1 MKTEV
6 ISNITK
12 DMEDSPNDYQLN
24 KLKESL
30 IINFEGVEFIIKTD
44 ELTTKQ
50 QEELAENKNMIDSF
64 ISTKQVEGCS
74 ERTIKYYKEIIEKF
88 VNNFDKSI
96 KQISTNEIRNYL
108 ANYKENSSCGSTTID
123 NIRRVLSSFFSWLED
138 EDYIIKSPVRRI
150 HKIKTTLVV
159 KEVLIDENLVRLR
172 DECENIR
179 DLSLIELLISTG
191 MRVGELFNL
200 NISSLNFEDRSCIV
214 LGKGNKEREVYFDA
228 KTKLHL
234 KEYISKRNDSNEA
247 LFVSMRE
254 PHQRLSISGIELIIR
269 TLGINSNIN
278 KVHPHKFRRTLAT
291 MAIDK
296 DMPIE
301 QVKKLLGHVKIETT
315 MNYALVNQ
323 SNVKISHRRY
333 IA

>member
-6 ISNITK
+6 ISNITR
-12 DMEDSPNDYQLN
+12 DMEDSLTDYQLN

-30 IINFEGVEFIIKTD
+30 IINFDGVEFIIKTD
-44 ELTTKQ
+44 ELKH
-50 QEELAENKNMIDSF
+50 QEELDENKNVIDSF
-64 ISTKQVEGCS
+64 ISSKQIEGCS

-88 VNNFDKSI
+88 VNSFDKSI

-108 ANYKENSSCGSTTID
+108 SNYKDNSSCGPTTID

-150 HKIKTTLVV
+150 HKIKTAVVV
-159 KEVLIDENLVRLR
+159 KEVLTDENLERLR

-191 MRVGELFNL
+191 MRVGELVNL

-234 KEYISKRNDSNEA
+234 KEYISKRNDSNDA

-296 DMPIE
+296 GMPVE
-301 QVKKLLGHVKIETT
+301 QVQKLLGHVKIETT

>member
-12 DMEDSPNDYQLN
+12 DMEDSLTDYQLN

-44 ELTTKQ
+44 ELKH
-50 QEELAENKNMIDSF
+50 QEELDENRNMIESF
-64 ISTKQVEGCS
+64 ISSKQVEGCS
-74 ERTIKYYKEIIEKF
+74 SRTIKYYKEIIEKF
-88 VNNFDKSI
+88 VNDFDKSI
-96 KQISTNEIRNYL
+96 KQISTNEIRTYL
-108 ANYKENSSCGSTTID
+108 SNYKDSSSITID

-150 HKIKTTLVV
+150 HKIKTAVVV
-159 KEVLIDENLVRLR
+159 KEVLTDENLERLR

-191 MRVGELFNL
+191 MRVGELVNL
-200 NISSLNFEDRSCIV
+200 NVNSLNFEDRSCIV

-234 KEYISKRNDSNEA
+234 KEYISKRNDSNDA
-247 LFVSMRE
+247 LFVSMRK
-254 PHQRLSISGIELIIR
+254 PHQRLTISGIELIIR

-296 DMPIE
+296 GMPVE
-301 QVKKLLGHVKIETT
+301 QVQKLLGHVKIETT

>member
-6 ISNITK
+6 ISSITK
-12 DMEDSPNDYQLN
+12 DMEDSLTDYQLN

-30 IINFEGVEFIIKTD
+30 IINFERVEFIIKTD
-44 ELTTKQ
+44 ELKHQ
-50 QEELAENKNMIDSF
+50 KELDENKNMINSF
-64 ISTKQVEGCS
+64 ISSKQVEGCS

-88 VNNFDKSI
+88 VNDFDKSI

-108 ANYKENSSCGSTTID
+108 SDYKDNSSCGSTTID

-138 EDYIIKSPVRRI
+138 EDYIMKSPVRRI
-150 HKIKTTLVV
+150 HKIKTAVVV
-159 KEVLIDENLVRLR
+159 KEVLTDENLERLR

-179 DLSLIELLISTG
+179 DLSLVELLISTG
-191 MRVGELFNL
+191 MRVGELVNL
-200 NISSLNFEDRSCIV
+200 NINSINFEDRSCIV

-234 KEYISKRNDSNEA
+234 KEYISKRNDSNDA

-296 DMPIE
+296 GMPVE
-301 QVKKLLGHVKIETT
+301 QVQKLLGHVKIETT
-315 MNYALVNQ
+315 MHYALVNQ

>member
-6 ISNITK
+6 ISNITR
-12 DMEDSPNDYQLN
+12 DMEDSLTDYQLN

-30 IINFEGVEFIIKTD
+30 IINFDGVEFIIKTD
-44 ELTTKQ
+44 ELKHR
-50 QEELAENKNMIDSF
+50 EELDENKNMIDSF
-64 ISTKQVEGCS
+64 IASKQVEGCS

-88 VNNFDKSI
+88 VNSFDKSI

-108 ANYKENSSCGSTTID
+108 SDYKDNSFCGSTTID

-138 EDYIIKSPVRRI
+138 EDYIVKIPVRRI
-150 HKIKTTLVV
+150 HKIKTAVVV
-159 KEVLIDENLVRLR
+159 KEVLTDENLERLR

-191 MRVGELFNL
+191 MRVGELVNL
-200 NISSLNFEDRSCIV
+200 NISSLNFEDCSCIV

-234 KEYISKRNDSNEA
+234 KEYISKRNDSNDA

-296 DMPIE
+296 GMPVE
-301 QVKKLLGHVKIETT
+301 QVQKLLGHVKIETT

>member
-1 MKTEV
+1 MKMDV
-6 ISNITK
+6 ILNITK
-12 DMEDSPNDYQLN
+12 DMEDSLTDYQLN

-30 IINFEGVEFIIKTD
+30 IINFEKLDFIMKTD
-44 ELTTKQ
+44 ELKH
-50 QEELAENKNMIDSF
+50 QEELDENISMIESF
-64 ISTKQVEGCS
+64 ISSKQIEGCS
-74 ERTIKYYKEIIEKF
+74 DRTIKYYKEIIDKF
-88 VNNFDKSI
+88 NDSFDKSI
-96 KQISTNEIRNYL
+96 KRITTEEIRNYL
-108 ANYKENSSCGSTTID
+108 SNYKEMSTCGSTTID

-138 EDYIIKSPVRRI
+138 EDYIIKSPIRRI
-150 HKIKTTLVV
+150 HRIKTPITV
-159 KEVLIDENLVRLR
+159 KEVLTDENLEKLR

-191 MRVGELFNL
+191 MRVGELVNL
-200 NISSLNFEDRSCIV
+200 NISNLNFEDRSCIV

-234 KEYISKRNDSNEA
+234 KEYISKRNDTNDA
-247 LFVSMRE
+247 LFVSLRE
-254 PHQRLSISGIELIIR
+254 PHQRLSISGIELIVR
-269 TLGINSNIN
+269 NLGVNTNIN

-296 DMPIE
+296 GMPVE
-301 QVKKLLGHVKIETT
+301 QVQKLLGHVKIETT
-315 MNYALVNQ
+315 MHYAMVNQ

>member
-12 DMEDSPNDYQLN
+12 DMEDSLTDYQLN

-30 IINFEGVEFIIKTD
+30 IINFERLEFIIKTD
-44 ELTTKQ
+44 ELKH
-50 QEELAENKNMIDSF
+50 QEELDENKNMIESF
-64 ISTKQVEGCS
+64 ISSKQVEGCS

-88 VNNFDKSI
+88 VNSFDKSI

-108 ANYKENSSCGSTTID
+108 SNYKDNSSCGSITID

-138 EDYIIKSPVRRI
+138 EDYIIKSPIRRI
-150 HKIKTTLVV
+150 HKIKTAVV
-159 KEVLIDENLVRLR
+159 IKEVLTDENLERLR
-172 DECENIR
+172 DECENIK

-191 MRVGELFNL
+191 MRVGELVNL
-200 NISSLNFEDRSCIV
+200 NINSLNFEDRSCIV

-234 KEYISKRNDSNEA
+234 KEYISKRNDSNDA
-247 LFVSMRE
+247 LFVSMRK

-296 DMPIE
+296 GMPVE
-301 QVKKLLGHVKIETT
+301 QVQKLLGHVKIETT
-315 MNYALVNQ
+315 MHYALVNQ
-323 SNVKISHRRY
+323 SNVKISHRRF

>member
-6 ISNITK
+6 ISNIIK
-12 DMEDSPNDYQLN
+12 GMEDCLTDYQLN

-30 IINFEGVEFIIKTD
+30 IINFEGVELIIKTD
-44 ELTTKQ
+44 ELKH
-50 QEELAENKNMIDSF
+50 QEELDENMNMIDSF
-64 ISTKQVEGCS
+64 ISSKQVEGCS
-74 ERTIKYYKEIIEKF
+74 ERTIKYYKEIIDKF
-88 VNNFDKSI
+88 VNSFDKSL

-108 ANYKENSSCGSTTID
+108 SNYKNNSSCGSTTID

-150 HKIKTTLVV
+150 HKIKTAVVV
-159 KEVLIDENLVRLR
+159 KEVLTDENLERLR

-179 DLSLIELLISTG
+179 DLSLIDLLISTG
-191 MRVGELFNL
+191 MRVGELVNL
-200 NISSLNFEDRSCIV
+200 NINSINFEDRSCIV

-247 LFVSMRE
+247 LFVSMKE

-269 TLGINSNIN
+269 TLGIHSNIN

-296 DMPIE
+296 GMPVE
-301 QVKKLLGHVKIETT
+301 QVQKLLGHVKIETT
-315 MNYALVNQ
+315 MHYALVNQ

>member
-1 MKTEV
+1 MKQNLITDVIQGMLPYLNNAQTERLQEVLQHTLFDYEVTKTE
-6 ISNITK
+6 K
-12 DMEDSPNDYQLN
+12 D
-24 KLKESL
+24 KELSEQNL
-30 IINFEGVEFIIKTD
+30 VE
-44 ELTTKQ
+44 
-50 QEELAENKNMIDSF
+50 SF
-64 ISTKQVEGCS
+64 LSAKRIEGCS
-74 ERTIKYYKEIIEKF
+74 EKTLKYYNATIQSMLDSIGKGIKYIVTDDIRCYLTEYQAKK
-88 VNNFDKSI
+88 KSS
-96 KQISTNEIRNYL
+96 KV
-108 ANYKENSSCGSTTID
+108 TID
-123 NIRRVLSSFFSWLED
+123 NIRRILSSFFSWLED
-138 EDYIIKSPVRRI
+138 EDYILKSPVRRI
-150 HKIKTTLVV
+150 HKIKTAVVV
-159 KEVLIDENLVRLR
+159 KEVLTDENLERLR

-191 MRVGELFNL
+191 MRVGELVNL
-200 NISSLNFEDRSCIV
+200 NINSLNFEDRSCIV

-234 KEYISKRNDSNEA
+234 KEYISKRNDSNDA

-296 DMPIE
+296 GMPVE
-301 QVKKLLGHVKIETT
+301 QVQKLLGHVKIETT
-315 MNYALVNQ
+315 MHYALVNQ

>member
-12 DMEDSPNDYQLN
+12 DMEDSLTDYQLN

-44 ELTTKQ
+44 ELKH
-50 QEELAENKNMIDSF
+50 QEELDENKNMIDSF
-64 ISTKQVEGCS
+64 ISSKQVEGCS

-88 VNNFDKSI
+88 VNSFDKGI

-108 ANYKENSSCGSTTID
+108 SNYKDNSSCGSTTID

-150 HKIKTTLVV
+150 HKIKTAVVV
-159 KEVLIDENLVRLR
+159 KEVLTDENLERLR

-191 MRVGELFNL
+191 MRVGELVNL
-200 NISSLNFEDRSCIV
+200 NINSLNFEDRSCIV

-234 KEYISKRNDSNEA
+234 KEYISKRNDSNDA

-296 DMPIE
+296 GMPVE
-301 QVKKLLGHVKIETT
+301 QVQKLLGHVKIETT

>member
-12 DMEDSPNDYQLN
+12 DMEDSLTDYQLN

-44 ELTTKQ
+44 ELKH
-50 QEELAENKNMIDSF
+50 QEELDENKNMIDSF
-64 ISTKQVEGCS
+64 ISSKQVEGCS

-88 VNNFDKSI
+88 VNSFDKSI

-108 ANYKENSSCGSTTID
+108 SNYKDNSSCGFTTID

-150 HKIKTTLVV
+150 HKIKTAVVV
-159 KEVLIDENLVRLR
+159 KEVLTDENLERLR

-191 MRVGELFNL
+191 MRVGELVNL
-200 NISSLNFEDRSCIV
+200 NINSLNFEDRSCIV

-234 KEYISKRNDSNEA
+234 KEYISKRNDSNDA

-296 DMPIE
+296 GMPVE
-301 QVKKLLGHVKIETT
+301 QVQKLLGHVKIETT
-315 MNYALVNQ
+315 MHYALVNQ
-323 SNVKISHRRY
+323 SNVKISHKRY

>member
-12 DMEDSPNDYQLN
+12 DMEDSLNDYQLN

-44 ELTTKQ
+44 ELKH
-50 QEELAENKNMIDSF
+50 QEELDENKNMIDSF
-64 ISTKQVEGCS
+64 ISSKQVEGCS

-88 VNNFDKSI
+88 VNSFDKSI

-108 ANYKENSSCGSTTID
+108 SNYKDNSSCGSTTID

-150 HKIKTTLVV
+150 HKIKTAVVV
-159 KEVLIDENLVRLR
+159 KEVLTDENLERLR

-191 MRVGELFNL
+191 MRVGELVNL
-200 NISSLNFEDRSCIV
+200 NINSLNFEDRSCIV

-234 KEYISKRNDSNEA
+234 KEYISKRNDSNDA

-296 DMPIE
+296 GMPVE
-301 QVKKLLGHVKIETT
+301 QVQKLLGHVKIETT

>member
-6 ISNITK
+6 ISSITK
-12 DMEDSPNDYQLN
+12 DMEDSLTDYQLN

-30 IINFEGVEFIIKTD
+30 IINFERVEFIIKTD
-44 ELTTKQ
+44 ELKHQ
-50 QEELAENKNMIDSF
+50 KELDENKNMINSF
-64 ISTKQVEGCS
+64 ISSKQVEGCS

-88 VNNFDKSI
+88 VNDFDKSI

-108 ANYKENSSCGSTTID
+108 SDYKDSSSCGSTTID

-138 EDYIIKSPVRRI
+138 EDYIMKSPVRRI
-150 HKIKTTLVV
+150 HKIKTAVVV
-159 KEVLIDENLVRLR
+159 KEVLTDENLERLR

-179 DLSLIELLISTG
+179 DLSLVELLISTG
-191 MRVGELFNL
+191 MRVGELVNL
-200 NISSLNFEDRSCIV
+200 NINSINFEDRSCIV

-234 KEYISKRNDSNEA
+234 KEYISKRNDSNDA
-247 LFVSMRE
+247 LFVSMRK

-296 DMPIE
+296 GMPVE
-301 QVKKLLGHVKIETT
+301 QVQKLLGHVKIETT

>member
-12 DMEDSPNDYQLN
+12 DMEDSLTDYQLN

-44 ELTTKQ
+44 ELKH
-50 QEELAENKNMIDSF
+50 QEELDENKNMIDSF
-64 ISTKQVEGCS
+64 ISSKQVEGCS

-88 VNNFDKSI
+88 VNSFDKSI

-108 ANYKENSSCGSTTID
+108 SNYKDNSSCGSTTID

-150 HKIKTTLVV
+150 HKIKTAVVV
-159 KEVLIDENLVRLR
+159 KAVLTDENLERLR

-191 MRVGELFNL
+191 MRVGELVNL
-200 NISSLNFEDRSCIV
+200 NINSLNFEDRSCIV

-234 KEYISKRNDSNEA
+234 KAYISKRNDSNDA

-296 DMPIE
+296 GMPVE
-301 QVKKLLGHVKIETT
+301 QVQKLLGHVKIETT

>member
-6 ISNITK
+6 ISSITK
-12 DMEDSPNDYQLN
+12 DMEDSLTDYQLN

-30 IINFEGVEFIIKTD
+30 IINFERVEFIIKTD
-44 ELTTKQ
+44 ELKHQ
-50 QEELAENKNMIDSF
+50 KELDENKNMINSF
-64 ISTKQVEGCS
+64 ISSKQVEGCS

-88 VNNFDKSI
+88 VNDFDKSI

-108 ANYKENSSCGSTTID
+108 SEYKDNSSCGSTTID

-138 EDYIIKSPVRRI
+138 EDYIMKSPVRRI
-150 HKIKTTLVV
+150 HKIKTAVVV
-159 KEVLIDENLVRLR
+159 KEVLTDENLERLR

-179 DLSLIELLISTG
+179 DLSLVELLISTG
-191 MRVGELFNL
+191 MRVGELVNL
-200 NISSLNFEDRSCIV
+200 NINSINFEDRSCIV

-234 KEYISKRNDSNEA
+234 KEYISKRNDSNDA

-296 DMPIE
+296 GMPVE
-301 QVKKLLGHVKIETT
+301 QVQKLLGHVKIETT

>member
-12 DMEDSPNDYQLN
+12 DMEDSLTDYQLN

-44 ELTTKQ
+44 ELKH
-50 QEELAENKNMIDSF
+50 QEELNENQNMIDSF
-64 ISTKQVEGCS
+64 ISSKQVEGCS

-108 ANYKENSSCGSTTID
+108 SNYKDNSSCGSTTID

-150 HKIKTTLVV
+150 HKIKTAVVV
-159 KEVLIDENLVRLR
+159 KEVLTDENLERLR

-191 MRVGELFNL
+191 MRVGELVNL
-200 NISSLNFEDRSCIV
+200 NINSLNFEDRSCIV

-234 KEYISKRNDSNEA
+234 KEYISKRNDSNDA

-296 DMPIE
+296 GMPVE
-301 QVKKLLGHVKIETT
+301 QVQKLLGHVKIETT

>member
-1 MKTEV
+1 MKMDV
-6 ISNITK
+6 ILNITK
-12 DMEDSPNDYQLN
+12 DMEDSLTDYQLN

-30 IINFEGVEFIIKTD
+30 IINFEKLDFIMKTD
-44 ELTTKQ
+44 DLKH
-50 QEELAENKNMIDSF
+50 QEELDENTSMIESF
-64 ISTKQVEGCS
+64 ISSKQIEGCS
-74 ERTIKYYKEIIEKF
+74 DRTIKYYKEIIDKF
-88 VNNFDKSI
+88 NDSFDKSI
-96 KQISTNEIRNYL
+96 KKITTEEIRSYL
-108 ANYKENSSCGSTTID
+108 SNYKKMSTCGSTTID

-138 EDYIIKSPVRRI
+138 EDYIIKSPIRRI
-150 HKIKTTLVV
+150 HRIKTPTTV
-159 KEVLIDENLVRLR
+159 KEVLTDENLEKLR

-191 MRVGELFNL
+191 MRVGELVNL
-200 NISSLNFEDRSCIV
+200 NISNLNFEDRSCIV

-234 KEYISKRNDSNEA
+234 KEYISKRNDNNDA
-247 LFVSMRE
+247 LFVSLRE
-254 PHQRLSISGIELIIR
+254 PHQRLSISGIELIVR
-269 TLGINSNIN
+269 NLGVNTNIN

-296 DMPIE
+296 GMPVE
-301 QVKKLLGHVKIETT
+301 QVQKLLGHVKIETT
-315 MNYALVNQ
+315 MHYAMVNQ

>member
-12 DMEDSPNDYQLN
+12 DMEDSLTDYQLN

-44 ELTTKQ
+44 ELKH
-50 QEELAENKNMIDSF
+50 QEELDENKSMIDSF
-64 ISTKQVEGCS
+64 ISSKQVEGCS

-88 VNNFDKSI
+88 VNTFDKSI

-108 ANYKENSSCGSTTID
+108 SNYKDNSSCGSTTID

-150 HKIKTTLVV
+150 HKIKTAVVV
-159 KEVLIDENLVRLR
+159 KEVLTDENLERLR

-191 MRVGELFNL
+191 MRVGELVNL
-200 NISSLNFEDRSCIV
+200 NINSLNFEDRSCIV

-234 KEYISKRNDSNEA
+234 KEYISKRNDSNDA

-296 DMPIE
+296 GMPVE
-301 QVKKLLGHVKIETT
+301 QVQKLLGHVKIETT

>member
-1 MKTEV
+1 MKMDV
-6 ISNITK
+6 ILNITK
-12 DMEDSPNDYQLN
+12 DMEDSLTDYQLN

-30 IINFEGVEFIIKTD
+30 IINFEKLDFIMKTD
-44 ELTTKQ
+44 DLKHQKELD
-50 QEELAENKNMIDSF
+50 ENTSMIESF
-64 ISTKQVEGCS
+64 ISSKQIEGCS
-74 ERTIKYYKEIIEKF
+74 DRTIKYYKEIIDKF
-88 VNNFDKSI
+88 NDSFDKSI
-96 KQISTNEIRNYL
+96 KKITTEEIRSYL
-108 ANYKENSSCGSTTID
+108 SNYKEMSTCGSTTID

-138 EDYIIKSPVRRI
+138 EDYIIKSPIRRI
-150 HKIKTTLVV
+150 HRIKTPTTV
-159 KEVLIDENLVRLR
+159 KEVLTDENLEKLR

-191 MRVGELFNL
+191 MRVGELVNL
-200 NISSLNFEDRSCIV
+200 NISNLNFEDRSCIV

-234 KEYISKRNDSNEA
+234 KEYISKRNDTNDA
-247 LFVSMRE
+247 LFVSLRE
-254 PHQRLSISGIELIIR
+254 PHQRLSISGIELIVR
-269 TLGINSNIN
+269 NLGVNTNIN

-296 DMPIE
+296 GMPVE
-301 QVKKLLGHVKIETT
+301 QVQKLLGHVKIETT
-315 MNYALVNQ
+315 MHYAMVNQ

>member
-6 ISNITK
+6 ISSITK
-12 DMEDSPNDYQLN
+12 DMEDSLTDYQLN

-30 IINFEGVEFIIKTD
+30 IINFERVEFIIKTD
-44 ELTTKQ
+44 ELKHQ
-50 QEELAENKNMIDSF
+50 KELDENKNMINSF
-64 ISTKQVEGCS
+64 ISSKQVEGCS

-88 VNNFDKSI
+88 VNDFDKSI

-108 ANYKENSSCGSTTID
+108 SDYKDSSSCGSTTID

-138 EDYIIKSPVRRI
+138 EDYIMKSPVRRI
-150 HKIKTTLVV
+150 HKIKTAVVV
-159 KEVLIDENLVRLR
+159 KEVLTDENLERLR

-179 DLSLIELLISTG
+179 DLSLVELLISTG
-191 MRVGELFNL
+191 MRVGELVNL
-200 NISSLNFEDRSCIV
+200 NINSINFEDRSCIV

-234 KEYISKRNDSNEA
+234 KEYISKRNDSNDA

-296 DMPIE
+296 GMPVE
-301 QVKKLLGHVKIETT
+301 QVQKLLGHVKIETT

>member
-12 DMEDSPNDYQLN
+12 DMEDSLTDYQLN

-30 IINFEGVEFIIKTD
+30 IINFEMVEFIIKTD
-44 ELTTKQ
+44 ELKH
-50 QEELAENKNMIDSF
+50 QEELDENKNMINSF
-64 ISTKQVEGCS
+64 ISSKQVEGCS

-96 KQISTNEIRNYL
+96 KQISTNEIRSYL
-108 ANYKENSSCGSTTID
+108 SNYKDNSSCGSTTID

-150 HKIKTTLVV
+150 HKIKTAVVV
-159 KEVLIDENLVRLR
+159 KEVLTDENLERLR

-191 MRVGELFNL
+191 MRVGELVNL

-234 KEYISKRNDSNEA
+234 KEYISKRNDSNDA
-247 LFVSMRE
+247 LFVSMKE

-296 DMPIE
+296 GMPVE
-301 QVKKLLGHVKIETT
+301 QVQKLLGHVKIETT

>member
-6 ISNITK
+6 ISSITK
-12 DMEDSPNDYQLN
+12 DMKDSLTDYQLD

-30 IINFEGVEFIIKTD
+30 IINFERVEFIIKTD
-44 ELTTKQ
+44 ELKHK
-50 QEELAENKNMIDSF
+50 EELDENKKIIDSF
-64 ISTKQVEGCS
+64 ISSKQVEGCS
-74 ERTIKYYKEIIEKF
+74 DRTIKYYREIIEKF
-88 VNNFDKSI
+88 SNSFDKSI
-96 KQISTNEIRNYL
+96 KKLTTDEIRTYL
-108 ANYKENSSCGSTTID
+108 SNYKEDGSCSSTTID

-150 HKIKTTLVV
+150 HKIKTATIV
-159 KEVLIDENLVRLR
+159 KEVLTDENLEKLR

-191 MRVGELFNL
+191 MRVGELVSL
-200 NISSLNFEDRSCIV
+200 NINDLNFEDRSCIV

-234 KEYISKRNDSNEA
+234 KEYIDKRNDSNDA
-247 LFVSMRE
+247 LFVSMKE
-254 PHQRLSISGIELIIR
+254 PHQRLSISGVELIVR
-269 TLGINSNIN
+269 TLGMNSNIN

-296 DMPIE
+296 GMPVE
-301 QVKKLLGHVKIETT
+301 QVQKLLGHVKIETT
-315 MNYALVNQ
+315 MHYALVNQ
-323 SNVKISHRRY
+323 SNVKISHRRF

>member
-6 ISNITK
+6 ISSITK
-12 DMEDSPNDYQLN
+12 DMKDSLTDYQLDR
-24 KLKESL
+24 LKESL
-30 IINFEGVEFIIKTD
+30 IINFERVEFIIKTD
-44 ELTTKQ
+44 ELKHK
-50 QEELAENKNMIDSF
+50 EELDENKKIIDSF
-64 ISTKQVEGCS
+64 ISSKQVEGCS
-74 ERTIKYYKEIIEKF
+74 DRTIKYYREIIEKF
-88 VNNFDKSI
+88 SNSFDKSI
-96 KQISTNEIRNYL
+96 KQLTTDEIRTYL
-108 ANYKENSSCGSTTID
+108 SNYKEDSSRSSTTID

-150 HKIKTTLVV
+150 HKIKTATIVN
-159 KEVLIDENLVRLR
+159 EVLTDENLEKLR

-191 MRVGELFNL
+191 MRVGELVNL
-200 NISSLNFEDRSCIV
+200 NINDLNFEDRSCIV

-234 KEYISKRNDSNEA
+234 KEYIDKRNDSNDA
-247 LFVSMRE
+247 LFVSMKE
-254 PHQRLSISGIELIIR
+254 PHQRLSISGVELIVR
-269 TLGINSNIN
+269 TLGMNSNIN

-296 DMPIE
+296 GMPVE
-301 QVKKLLGHVKIETT
+301 QVQKLLGHVKIETT
-315 MNYALVNQ
+315 MHYALVNQ
-323 SNVKISHRRY
+323 SNVKISHRRF

>member
-1 MKTEV
+1 MKMDV
-6 ISNITK
+6 ILNITK
-12 DMEDSPNDYQLN
+12 DMEDSLTDYQLN

-30 IINFEGVEFIIKTD
+30 IINFEKLEFIMKTD
-44 ELTTKQ
+44 ELKH
-50 QEELAENKNMIDSF
+50 QEELDENISMIESF
-64 ISTKQVEGCS
+64 ISSKQIEGCS
-74 ERTIKYYKEIIEKF
+74 DRTIKYYKEIIDKF
-88 VNNFDKSI
+88 NDSFDKSI
-96 KQISTNEIRNYL
+96 KKITTEEIRSYL
-108 ANYKENSSCGSTTID
+108 SNYKEMSTCGSTTID

-138 EDYIIKSPVRRI
+138 EDYIIKSPIRRI
-150 HKIKTTLVV
+150 HRIKTPTTV
-159 KEVLIDENLVRLR
+159 KEVLTDENLEKLR

-191 MRVGELFNL
+191 MRVGELVNL
-200 NISSLNFEDRSCIV
+200 NISNLNFEDRSCIV

-234 KEYISKRNDSNEA
+234 KEYISKRNDTNDA
-247 LFVSMRE
+247 LFVSLRE
-254 PHQRLSISGIELIIR
+254 PHQRLSISGIELIVR
-269 TLGINSNIN
+269 NLGVNTNIN

-296 DMPIE
+296 GMPVE
-301 QVKKLLGHVKIETT
+301 QVQKLLGHVKIETT
-315 MNYALVNQ
+315 MHYAMVNQ

>member
-12 DMEDSPNDYQLN
+12 DMEDSLTDYQLN

-30 IINFEGVEFIIKTD
+30 IINFERLEFIIKTD
-44 ELTTKQ
+44 ELKH
-50 QEELAENKNMIDSF
+50 QEELDENKNMIESF
-64 ISTKQVEGCS
+64 ISSKQVEGCS
-74 ERTIKYYKEIIEKF
+74 SRTIKYYKEIIEKF
-88 VNNFDKSI
+88 VNDFDKSI

-108 ANYKENSSCGSTTID
+108 SNYKDNSSCGSITID

-138 EDYIIKSPVRRI
+138 EDYIIKSPIRRI
-150 HKIKTTLVV
+150 HKIKTAVV
-159 KEVLIDENLVRLR
+159 IKEVLTDENLERLR

-191 MRVGELFNL
+191 MRVGELVNL
-200 NISSLNFEDRSCIV
+200 NINSLNFEDRSCIV

-234 KEYISKRNDSNEA
+234 KEYISKRNDSNDA
-247 LFVSMRE
+247 LFVSMRK
-254 PHQRLSISGIELIIR
+254 PHQRLTISGIELIIR

-296 DMPIE
+296 GMPVE
-301 QVKKLLGHVKIETT
+301 QVQKLLGHVKIETT
-315 MNYALVNQ
+315 MHYALVNQ
-323 SNVKISHRRY
+323 SNVKISHRRF

>member
-12 DMEDSPNDYQLN
+12 DMEDSLTDYQLN

-44 ELTTKQ
+44 ELKH
-50 QEELAENKNMIDSF
+50 QEELDENRNMIDSF
-64 ISTKQVEGCS
+64 ISSKQVEGCS

-88 VNNFDKSI
+88 VNSFDKSI

-108 ANYKENSSCGSTTID
+108 SNYKDNSSCGATTID

-150 HKIKTTLVV
+150 HKIKTAVVV
-159 KEVLIDENLVRLR
+159 KEVLTDENLERLR

-191 MRVGELFNL
+191 MRVGELVNL
-200 NISSLNFEDRSCIV
+200 NINSLNFEDRSCIV

-234 KEYISKRNDSNEA
+234 KEYISKRNDSNDA

-296 DMPIE
+296 GMPVE
-301 QVKKLLGHVKIETT
+301 QVQKLLGHVKIETT